1 VEIILHPLIHLGAL
15 LPHRQKFVIDGVDE
29 AMHALGEM
37 AMVVGRGDRGDVARI
52 DADHLAVW
60 AMEQDKRHIGLDDHF
75 AFSLS
80 ISALKA
86 SKPRSKKEGGRRH
99 GRSDAAEGPA

>member
-1 VEIILHPLIHLGAL
+1 LIHLGAL

-37 AMVVGRGDRGDVARI
+37 AMAAGRRDRGDVTRT

-60 AMEQDKRHIGLDDHF
+60 AMEQDQRHIGLYDHF
-75 AFSLS
+75 AFTFDFGSQGVEPS
-80 ISALKA
+80 IQ
-86 SKPRSKKEGGRRH
+86 KEGGRRR
-99 GRSDAAEGPA
+99 GRSDAAERPPLSPV